1 MSAGQ
6 WEIVLANLVI
16 IIFFGGKKMPELACR
31 IGKSLTEFKKQEK
44 NYRRC
49 EFDCR

>member
-1 MSAGQ
+1 MGNRIRQSGYYY
-6 WEIVLANLVI
+6 I
-16 IIFFGGKKMPELACR
+16 FGGKKMPELACR